1 MTRTTLN
8 QIKVEL
14 ERLADAHKF
23 VGTFFFGE
31 PQRAV
36 KELKVV
42 YPLMCAYVE
51 SMQMRD
57 NQTEIGIRLIV
68 CDQVDKDWSVNVD
81 EVLSDTAS
89 TCRDIFRVLN
99 KSRFWTGIGRVEG
112 NPMFSPFLPDE
123 GNQDYVAG
131 NHGLINFTLRDEGRL
146 CDLPIDDNY
155 DLK

>member
-42 YPLMCAYVE
+42 YPLMCAYAE

-57 NQTEIGIRLIV
+57 NQTMVGIRLVV
-68 CDQVDKDWSVNVD
+68 CDQVDKDWSVNLD

-89 TCRDIFRVLN
+89 TCREYSIV
-99 KSRFWTGIGRVEG
+99 TGKLFPVTI
-112 NPMFSPFLPDE
+112 
-123 GNQDYVAG
+123 Y
-131 NHGLINFTLRDEGRL
+131 
-146 CDLPIDDNY
+146 
-155 DLK
+155 K